1 MVLDADS
8 FVNVRRRFITE
19 GSSGFLIAEPPP
31 HQSRQ
36 HARIIGAL
44 ETDKEIYGR
53 TLLYCDTY
61 FLASEPDVFVYAR
74 HRSSQTTFFN
84 ELDFF
89 VDDLTREMPELRREF
104 NVMFNISGKIVTGP
118 AAFPIHPDEKF
129 LSRIR
134 FFRVDFPFGALTIEF
149 GKNFAVDDQ
158 VRAVNAGILSRK
170 LDSPL
175 IGCDMTEGPIFSKLL
190 IRLHWAS
197 VHLDPRI
204 LENLI
209 AQVAPNSVTA

>member
-1 MVLDADS
+1 VQ
-8 FVNVRRRFITE
+8 N
-19 GSSGFLIAEPPP
+19 
-31 HQSRQ
+31 
-36 HARIIGAL
+36 
-44 ETDKEIYGR
+44 
-53 TLLYCDTY
+53 
-61 FLASEPDVFVYAR
+61 
-74 HRSSQTTFFN
+74 
-84 ELDFF
+84 
-89 VDDLTREMPELRREF
+89 LTREMPELRREF
-104 NVMFNISGKIVTGP
+104 NVMFNISGKIVAGP
-118 AAFPIHPDEKF
+118 AAFPIHPDKKF

-149 GKNFAVDDQ
+149 GEDFAEDDQ
-158 VRAVNAGILSRK
+158 VRTINAGIMSRK

-197 VHLDPRI
+197 THLDPSI